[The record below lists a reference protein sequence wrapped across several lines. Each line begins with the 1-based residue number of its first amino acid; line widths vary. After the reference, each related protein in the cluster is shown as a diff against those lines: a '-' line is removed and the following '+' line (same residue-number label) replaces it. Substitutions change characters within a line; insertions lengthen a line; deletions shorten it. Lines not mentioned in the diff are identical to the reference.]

1 MISIIKDLFSN
12 QVGSAVILTIIGAIT
27 KKYIQFHRR
36 DFFSRSSSE
45 QIKAVEW
52 LRTSSVPISDPLAKA
67 EQQFRLQSFGLH
79 RDWHLSYKIIC
90 LSSDYAQSLIPS
102 LKAVLRYQGMY
113 TITNGNIYPHKFH
126 KWIIPFV
133 LISLLLYIGAE
144 IYRGSSQS
152 DGIEILKSLYVVIV
166 AFIVWCWVAA
176 CALILPINSGH
187 ATKWSKLST
196 RGDSHDKT
204 NINHQKA
211 TQAAHS

>member
-1 MISIIKDLFSN
+1 MISVIKDLFSN
-12 QVGSAVILTIIGAIT
+12 QVVSAVILTIIGAIT

-166 AFIVWCWVAA
+166 AFIVWCCVAA
-176 CALILPINSGH
+176 CALRVSSISKKLNVYIPPANDFKSKTYDFSSILNNRYP
-187 ATKWSKLST
+187 
-196 RGDSHDKT
+196 
-204 NINHQKA
+204 
-211 TQAAHS
+211 

>member
-36 DFFSRSSSE
+36 DFFSRASSE

-176 CALILPINSGH
+176 CALRVSCISKKLNAYILPANDF
-187 ATKWSKLST
+187 KSKTYDFSSILNN
-196 RGDSHDKT
+196 RYP
-204 NINHQKA
+204 
-211 TQAAHS
+211 

>member
-1 MISIIKDLFSN
+1 MISVIKDLFSN
-12 QVGSAVILTIIGAIT
+12 QVVSAVILTIIGAIT

-79 RDWHLSYKIIC
+79 RDWLLSYKIIC
-90 LSSDYAQSLIPS
+90 LSSDYAQSLIPP

-176 CALILPINSGH
+176 CALRVSSISKKLNVYIPPANDFKSKTYDFSSILNNRYP
-187 ATKWSKLST
+187 
-196 RGDSHDKT
+196 
-204 NINHQKA
+204 
-211 TQAAHS
+211 

>member
-1 MISIIKDLFSN
+1 
-12 QVGSAVILTIIGAIT
+12 
-27 KKYIQFHRR
+27 
-36 DFFSRSSSE
+36 
-45 QIKAVEW
+45 
-52 LRTSSVPISDPLAKA
+52 
-67 EQQFRLQSFGLH
+67 LH

-126 KWIIPFV
+126 KWIIPSV

-176 CALILPINSGH
+176 CALRVSSISKKLNAYIPPANDFKSKTYDFSSILNNRYP
-187 ATKWSKLST
+187 
-196 RGDSHDKT
+196 
-204 NINHQKA
+204 
-211 TQAAHS
+211 